1 LADIDFAILTMT
13 EVPVAQ
19 SPTTQSPMVWEDF
32 IDVFYAPASVFRRRE
47 NGSFFIPLVVVTLL
61 FGGMFY
67 LNSGALRP
75 MFDAEFDRQMA
86 VAMRD
91 NPNMPPEAVERM
103 RDIGA
108 RIGQV
113 GAFVFVPIVVCCVG
127 IATWLVG
134 KLFDARQ
141 SFRAA
146 MVVAAYAYVP
156 RVLDGVSNT
165 VQALVVD
172 PSRMDGRFR
181 LTWGIG
187 RFLDPD
193 DTPLL
198 LLAVVGRIDVMTIWI
213 TVLLA
218 IGLCVTGRIPLRR
231 AAVAAA
237 IIWFLG
243 ALPLIFQALRSM

>member
-1 LADIDFAILTMT
+1 
-13 EVPVAQ
+13 
-19 SPTTQSPMVWEDF
+19 
-32 IDVFYAPASVFRRRE
+32 
-47 NGSFFIPLVVVTLL
+47 
-61 FGGMFY
+61 
-67 LNSGALRP
+67 
-75 MFDAEFDRQMA
+75 
-86 VAMRD
+86 
-91 NPNMPPEAVERM
+91 
-103 RDIGA
+103 
-108 RIGQV
+108 
-113 GAFVFVPIVVCCVG
+113 
-127 IATWLVG
+127 
-134 KLFDARQ
+134 
-141 SFRAA
+141 